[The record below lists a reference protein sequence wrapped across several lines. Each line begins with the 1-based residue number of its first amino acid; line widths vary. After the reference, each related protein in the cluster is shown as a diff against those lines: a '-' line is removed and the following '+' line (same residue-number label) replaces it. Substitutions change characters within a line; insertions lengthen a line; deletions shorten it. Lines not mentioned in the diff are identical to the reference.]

1 MPEQFK
7 PQPKEVIQDWIQ
19 RIIDEAQDKLSI
31 WEMKFISDMEL
42 AIIKWGALTE
52 NQQNKLEQIYNDRT
66 KL

>member
-19 RIIDEAQDKLSI
+19 RIIDESQDRLSI

-42 AIIKWGALTE
+42 AIIKYGSLTE